1 MVLTSKPHE
10 SHITRQR
17 AKTKICPPKR
27 VNSCLTPRVS
37 VRRIC
42 RAQTLS
48 ESLSVCIPGAAACR
62 LIVHGRP
69 HLARLSFTGGSQE
82 EIAPVHSDFCCGT
95 LAAVHDGFCWTAPV
109 RLHALEVHRLNWV
122 LPSTV

>member
-1 MVLTSKPHE
+1 MTSCFR
-10 SHITRQR
+10 ST
-17 AKTKICPPKR
+17 
-27 VNSCLTPRVS
+27 SY
-37 VRRIC
+37 
-42 RAQTLS
+42 LS
-48 ESLSVCIPGAAACR
+48 
-62 LIVHGRP
+62 VHGRP

-95 LAAVHDGFCWTAPV
+95 LAAVHEGFCWTAPV